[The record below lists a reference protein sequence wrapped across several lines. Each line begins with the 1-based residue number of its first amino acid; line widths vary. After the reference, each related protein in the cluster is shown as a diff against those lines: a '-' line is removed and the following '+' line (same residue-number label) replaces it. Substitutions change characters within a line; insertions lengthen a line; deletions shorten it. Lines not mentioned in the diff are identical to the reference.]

1 MSKDE
6 IREILEK
13 QLLLVSEASKREYE
27 AQDLASLTNSMLST
41 AAMILAFE

>member
-6 IREILEK
+6 IREILEE

-27 AQDLASLTNSMLST
+27 AQDLAMLTDSMLST

>member
-6 IREILEK
+6 IRTILEN
-13 QLLLVSEASKREYE
+13 QLRLLAEAS
-27 AQDLASLTNSMLST
+27 AQQVESCYLAEMTNSMLDT

>member
-13 QLLLVSEASKREYE
+13 QLLLVSEASKIEYE
-27 AQDLASLTNSMLST
+27 AQNLAMLTDSMLCT

>member
-6 IREILEK
+6 IREILEE

-27 AQDLASLTNSMLST
+27 AQDLAGLTNSMLST